1 MAKQTGETVL
11 LYHIEGEKGRKLK
24 ALLVQ
29 NGIRIRS
36 VKPEQYGQPIGFL
49 AGVKGIEPWEG
60 TYQGED
66 FPEEM
71 MVLKGIFCRRL
82 DMLLGLMRREGI
94 SIGLKAVVTEQNMLW
109 DSVKLYEEIREE
121 HEAMTQG

>member
-60 TYQGED
+60 TYGGED

-71 MVLKGIFCRRL
+71 MVLKGIFGRRL